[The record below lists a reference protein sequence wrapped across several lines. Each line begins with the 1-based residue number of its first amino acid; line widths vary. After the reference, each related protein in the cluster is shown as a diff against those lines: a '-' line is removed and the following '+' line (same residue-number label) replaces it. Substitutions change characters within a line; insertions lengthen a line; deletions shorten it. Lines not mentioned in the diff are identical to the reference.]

1 MDRTS
6 GDQRPSRFPADVAAA
21 AHVVGES
28 TAPQVMVDGD
38 AGHHLRRVLR
48 LRVGE
53 SVTVAD
59 GAGRWRPYRVADLG
73 DGAVTLDS
81 DGEVEAEPMSVPSIT
96 VAFSLTKRDKP
107 DLVVQKLTE
116 LGVDR
121 IIPVASDHSVV
132 RWDERQAAAARVRLG
147 RIAREACE
155 QCRRARVPEIAE
167 LTTIAALLTEPGLMV
182 AERAGASVLDV
193 DLSEHEVGGLVVIVG
208 PEGGFSAAE
217 KVLLRDIPGVSL
229 GDHVLR
235 AETAALAVA
244 ACLTAQRA
252 RYYNSA

>member
-1 MDRTS
+1 MDRTPD
-6 GDQRPSRFPADVAAA
+6 GHRPPRFPADVAAA
-21 AHVVGES
+21 AHVVW
-28 TAPQVMVDGD
+28 TTVAPQVMIDGD

-48 LRVGE
+48 LRIGE
-53 SVTVAD
+53 VVTVAD
-59 GAGRWRPYRVADLG
+59 GTGRWRPYRVADLG
-73 DGAVTLDS
+73 EGTVTLAS
-81 DGEVEAEPMSVPSIT
+81 DGDLEAEPPPRPAIT

-107 DLVVQKLTE
+107 ELVVQKLTE

-121 IIPVASDHSVV
+121 IVPVATDRSVV
-132 RWDERQAAAARVRLG
+132 RWDERHAAAALVRL
-147 RIAREACE
+147 RRVAREACE
-155 QCRRARVPEIAE
+155 QCRRARVPEVAE
-167 LTTIAALLTEPGLMV
+167 LTSIAELLTEPGLIV
-182 AERAGASVLDV
+182 ADRAGASVLDV
-193 DLSEHEVGGLVVIVG
+193 DLSVHEAHGLVVIVG

-217 KVLLRDIPGVSL
+217 KGLLSDITVVSL